1 MTLAVCKYVW
11 KAVINVIKLLTQC
24 ENETTFPWK
33 NLKKKKNIFEHDF
46 NTGETTQYSQPGQQD
61 ETTQY
66 SKQFTL
72 SQISINI
79 LNPQICYT
87 SI

>member
-11 KAVINVIKLLTQC
+11 KVVINVIKLLTQC
-24 ENETTFPWK
+24 KNETTFPWK

-46 NTGETTQYSQPGQQD
+46 NTGETTQYS
-61 ETTQY
+61 
-66 SKQFTL
+66 KQFTL

-79 LNPQICYT
+79 LNHQICYKYLNC
-87 SI
+87 IDKQ